1 MDDELARIRQR
12 KMEELLRRRQELTTP
27 AQPKPPRP
35 KAIVEVFTS
44 PGCPH
49 CPRTLMMARQAEAQM
64 QEIIVKEVS
73 TASQQ
78 GYARARQM
86 GIQAVPTIFVN
97 GRMAFLGAPR
107 SLAELK
113 HAILA
118 LS

>member
-12 KMEELLRRRQELTTP
+12 KMEELLRRRQELKTP
-27 AQPKPPRP
+27 AQPKPPKP
-35 KAIVEVFTS
+35 KIIVEVFTS

-49 CPRTLMMARQAEAQM
+49 CPRALMMARQAEAQM
-64 QEIIVKEVS
+64 QEITVKEVS

-78 GYARARQM
+78 GYARAMQM

-97 GRMAFLGAPR
+97 GRIAFVGAPR

-113 HAILA
+113 QAILA